1 MKTERSFGNTARFL
15 ADLGRLAE
23 LKPTFEEHRFRL
35 VTEPKSPKV
44 REQPWYRKG
53 QRW

>member
-1 MKTERSFGNTARFL
+1 MKTDTDRAVAKSLLADLCRALPERSFGNERRFGI
-15 ADLGRLAE
+15 A
-23 LKPTFEEHRFRL
+23 
-35 VTEPKSPKV
+35 VEPKLPKV

>member
-1 MKTERSFGNTARFL
+1 MKTERSFGNAARLL
-15 ADLGRLAE
+15 ADLARLLE
-23 LKPTFEEHRFRL
+23 LKPTVDERRFGI
-35 VTEPKSPKV
+35 TAEPKLPKF